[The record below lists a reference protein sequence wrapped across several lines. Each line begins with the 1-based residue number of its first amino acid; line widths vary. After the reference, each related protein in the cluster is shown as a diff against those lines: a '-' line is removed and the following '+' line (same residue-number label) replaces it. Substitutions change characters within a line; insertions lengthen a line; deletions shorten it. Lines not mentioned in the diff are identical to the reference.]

1 MRCVNLDWLEVSC
14 EESNRRYPC
23 DAEYF
28 RSQGFVVHERDYGTR
43 VWGQVFTI
51 EDKDGH
57 DWIEV
62 RRCPPSGA
70 SDFKGLTEFSCRL
83 RVVNAQLYVDGCVQR
98 FRDFLATNDYVFK
111 RIYRIDIAYDFEYFD
126 SRDLP
131 ARFARRYVE
140 CKYRKINQCKMNG
153 FANDTWTAFEWESLS
168 WGSPHSMVST
178 KLYNKTREIETVSK
192 QKVYIPYSWFLNGLI
207 DDPINHTKVDS
218 DGNKYKPEIWR
229 LEFSMK
235 SQADRWLVIEDQSG
249 KRVKKKAIPHTLDM
263 FDAPDKLWQRFQ
275 DLAFHYFHF
284 KKYVAD
290 KRKDL
295 CPDKVLFHWDEDH
308 EWKQLD
314 MALRPAKPDNEL
326 MILRR
331 HLQNYK
337 MRTGDMKVREAI
349 DVILEA
355 LKDVDLRRFTP
366 RQLFT
371 EVNALRQTLSIR
383 LKHPE
388 VDVIETF
395 ETIKQMLFDD
405 ECF

>member
-1 MRCVNLDWLEVSC
+1 MRCVNLDWLEVSA
-14 EESNRRYPC
+14 EESNLRYPC
-23 DAEYF
+23 GADYF
-28 RSQGFVVHERDYGTR
+28 RSQGFIVHEREYGTR

-51 EDKDGH
+51 EDEHGH

-62 RRCPPSGA
+62 RRDPPSGA
-70 SDFKGLTEFSCRL
+70 SEFKGLNERSCRL
-83 RVVNAQLYVDGCVQR
+83 RVVNAQLYVKDCVQR
-98 FRDFLATNDYVFK
+98 FREFLATNDYIFK
-111 RIYRIDIAYDFEYFD
+111 RIFRIDIAYDFEYFD
-126 SRDLP
+126 SHDLP
-131 ARFARRYVE
+131 ARFARRYLE

-178 KLYNKTREIETVSK
+178 KLYNKTKEIETVSK
-192 QKVYIPYSWFLNGLI
+192 HKVYIPYSWFECGLI
-207 DDPINHTKVDS
+207 DDPINHTKLDS
-218 DGNKYKPEIWR
+218 DGVLYKPEIWR

-263 FDAPDKLWQRFQ
+263 FDAPDKVWQRFQ
-275 DLAFHYFHF
+275 DLAFHYFRF
-284 KKYVAD
+284 KKYVPD

-314 MALRPAKPDNEL
+314 MALRPAKPNNDL
-326 MILRR
+326 MVLRR
-331 HLQNYK
+331 HLQLYK
-337 MRTGDMKVREAI
+337 SQSSDVKVREAI
-349 DVILEA
+349 DIILDA
-355 LKDVDLRRFTP
+355 LQMTDLRRFTP
-366 RQLFT
+366 RQLFIET
-371 EVNALRQTLSIR
+371 NALRQTLSIR

-388 VDVIETF
+388 VDALETF
-395 ETIKQMLFDD
+395 ETIKMMLFND

>member
-1 MRCVNLDWLEVSC
+1 
-14 EESNRRYPC
+14 
-23 DAEYF
+23 
-28 RSQGFVVHERDYGTR
+28 
-43 VWGQVFTI
+43 
-51 EDKDGH
+51 
-57 DWIEV
+57 
-62 RRCPPSGA
+62 
-70 SDFKGLTEFSCRL
+70 
-83 RVVNAQLYVDGCVQR
+83 
-98 FRDFLATNDYVFK
+98 
-111 RIYRIDIAYDFEYFD
+111 
-126 SRDLP
+126 
-131 ARFARRYVE
+131 
-140 CKYRKINQCKMNG
+140 
-153 FANDTWTAFEWESLS
+153 
-168 WGSPHSMVST
+168 MVST

-192 QKVYIPYSWFLNGLI
+192 QKVYIPYAWFLNGLI

-249 KRVKKKAIPHTLDM
+249 KRVKKKAVPHTLDM

-295 CPDKVLFHWDEDH
+295 CPDKVLFHWDKDH

-326 MILRR
+326 LILRR
-331 HLQNYK
+331 HLQNYRL
-337 MRTGDMKVREAI
+337 RTGDMKVREAI
-349 DVILEA
+349 DIILEA

>member
-51 EDKDGH
+51 EDQDGH

-126 SRDLP
+126 SKDLP

-140 CKYRKINQCKMNG
+140 CKYRKINQCKLNA

>member
-14 EESNRRYPC
+14 EESNNRFPC
-23 DAEYF
+23 DPEYF
-28 RSQGFVVHERDYGTR
+28 RSRGFIVHERDYGTR

-51 EDKDGH
+51 EDSEGH

-70 SDFKGLTEFSCRL
+70 SDFKGLNEYSCRL

-98 FRDFLATNDYVFK
+98 FRDFLATHDYIFK

-126 SRDLP
+126 SGDQP

-140 CKYRKINQCKMNG
+140 CKYRKINQCKMNA
-153 FANDTWTAFEWESLS
+153 FANDTWTSFDWESLS

-192 QKVYIPYSWFLNGLI
+192 QKTYIVYSWFLNGLI
-207 DDPINHTKVDS
+207 DDPVNRLRVDS
-218 DGNKYKPEIWR
+218 DGVKYKPEIWR

-249 KRVKKKAIPHTLDM
+249 KRVKKKAIPHTLEM
-263 FDAPDKLWQRFQ
+263 FDATDKVWQRFQ

-284 KKYVAD
+284 KKYVKD
-290 KRKDL
+290 RRKDL
-295 CPDKVLFHWDEDH
+295 CPDKVLFHWDKDH
-308 EWKQLD
+308 EWRQLD
-314 MALRPAKPDNEL
+314 MAIRPTKPDNEL
-326 MILRR
+326 MILVR
-331 HLQNYK
+331 HLRAYK
-337 MRTGDMKVREAI
+337 TRTRDMRVRDAI

-355 LKDVDLRRFTP
+355 LKDVELRRYTP
-366 RQLFT
+366 KQLFT
-371 EVNALRQTLSIR
+371 EVNALRQALSIR
-383 LKHPE
+383 LRYPE
-388 VDVIETF
+388 TDIVETY
-395 ETIKQMLFDD
+395 ETIKTMLFND